1 MKDGRVDS
9 QATTSEALSKLV
21 AQVEIEEFLI
31 EDVETPPLDKADEKN
46 SEESQGKIIVA
57 EEVQVGHVSLPACES
72 FFFCAPLLVS

>member
-21 AQVEIEEFLI
+21 AQVKTEEFLI
-31 EDVETPPLDKADEKN
+31 EDAETPPLDKADEKN

-57 EEVQVGHVSLPACES
+57 EEVQVGHVSWPACES
-72 FFFCAPLLVS
+72 SFSVLHC